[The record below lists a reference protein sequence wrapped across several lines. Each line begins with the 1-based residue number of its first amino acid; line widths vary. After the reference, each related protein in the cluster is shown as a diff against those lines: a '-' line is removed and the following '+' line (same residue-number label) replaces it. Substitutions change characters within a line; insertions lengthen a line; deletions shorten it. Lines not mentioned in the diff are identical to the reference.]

1 MPRAKEKL
9 PRDPAATR
17 RRILQAA
24 KQEFARFG
32 LGGARV
38 DRIAAKAKSNKR
50 MLYHYFGN
58 KEALFTRTLE
68 DAYGDFRQ
76 AEAALN
82 IEADEPVTA
91 LRRLMEFTWDYY
103 LANPEFITLVNSEN
117 LHKARHL
124 KSSSAMDELNKPFV
138 ERMRSLLKR
147 GADAGVFRR
156 GLDPVQILIA
166 LAGLG
171 FHYLNN
177 RYTGEIVYGRG
188 MMTDEALAK
197 RGAFNGDAILRI
209 VCTSDALTKMKD
221 AN

>member
-1 MPRAKEKL
+1 MPRAKEIL
-9 PRDPAATR
+9 PRDPAATQK
-17 RRILQAA
+17 RILQAA
-24 KQEFARFG
+24 KHEFARYG

-38 DRIAAKAKSNKR
+38 DRIAARAKSNKR

-58 KEALFTRTLE
+58 KDALFRRILE
-68 DAYGDFRQ
+68 DAYGDFRR

-82 IEADEPVTA
+82 IEADEPVA
-91 LRRLMEFTWDYY
+91 AMRRLMEFTWAYY

-124 KSSSAMDELNKPFV
+124 KSSTLLVDMNRAFV
-138 ERMRSLLKR
+138 ERMRGLLKR
-147 GADAGVFRR
+147 GAATGVFRV

-177 RYTGEIVYGRG
+177 RHTGEIVYGRD
-188 MMTDEALAK
+188 MMGEGSLK
-197 RGAFNGDAILRI
+197 QRGIFNADAILRI
-209 VCTSDALTKMKD
+209 ICTPETLMKGS
-221 AN
+221 A

>member
-1 MPRAKEKL
+1 MPRAKEVL
-9 PRDPAATR
+9 PRDPAATQK
-17 RRILQAA
+17 RILQAA
-24 KQEFARFG
+24 KHEFARFG

-38 DRIAAKAKSNKR
+38 DRIAARAKSNKR

-58 KEALFTRTLE
+58 KDALFRRTLE
-68 DAYGDFRQ
+68 DAYGDFRR

-82 IEADEPVTA
+82 IEADEPITA
-91 LRRLMEFTWDYY
+91 MRRLMEFTWSYY

-124 KSSSAMDELNKPFV
+124 KSSALMDDMNKPFV

-147 GADAGVFRR
+147 GAAAGVFRPD
-156 GLDPVQILIA
+156 LDPVQILIA

-177 RYTGEIVYGRG
+177 RHTGAIVYGRD
-188 MMTDEALAK
+188 MMGEDSLGK
-197 RGAFNGDAILRI
+197 RGAFNADAILRI
-209 VCTSDALTKMKD
+209 VCTPETLTKGG
-221 AN
+221 A

>member
-1 MPRAKEKL
+1 VTRAKEKL
-9 PRDPAATR
+9 PRDPAATQK
-17 RRILQAA
+17 RILRAA
-24 KQEFARFG
+24 KQEFARLG

-38 DRIAAKAKSNKR
+38 DRIAVRAKSNKR

-68 DAYGDFRQ
+68 DAYGDFRA

-82 IEADEPVTA
+82 IEADDPVTA
-91 LRRLMEFTWDYY
+91 MKRLMQFTWDYY
-103 LANPEFITLVNSEN
+103 LENPEFITLVNSEN

-124 KSSSAMDELNKPFV
+124 KQARATDEMNRKFV
-138 ERMRSLLKR
+138 ARMSNLLTR
-147 GADAGVFRR
+147 GAAAGVFRQ

-177 RYTGEIVYGRG
+177 RYTGEIVYGRAI
-188 MMTDEALAK
+188 MSKAALQQ
-197 RGAFNGDAILRI
+197 RGEFNVDAILRI
-209 VCTSDALTKMKD
+209 VCKPHVFAGEAD
-221 AN
+221 